1 MSGTA
6 HPTREAYL
14 RLPEVLSAIGVSR
27 PTLYR
32 RIKAGEFPEAYSLG
46 GNCVA
51 WRRSE
56 VENWIENRTRRVP
69 PG

>member
-1 MSGTA
+1 MNS
-6 HPTREAYL
+6 PSTRDAYL
-14 RLPEVLSAIGVSR
+14 RLPEVLAVVGLSR

-32 RIKAGEFPEAYSLG
+32 RIRAGEFPCGYSLG

-51 WRRSE
+51 WKRSE
-56 VENWIENRTRRVP
+56 VENWIENRPARVP